1 MAIPEP
7 YRANFETLQRA
18 SQQGDLCLVEC
29 RDAAT
34 GQPVF
39 ALCAV
44 NYTEETAEWVPLA
57 KLFAGNPYEELVPPG
72 LGEEEER
79 S

>member
-1 MAIPEP
+1 M
-7 YRANFETLQRA
+7 
-18 SQQGDLCLVEC
+18 EC

-44 NYTEETAEWVPLA
+44 NYTGETVDLAPLA

>member
-1 MAIPEP
+1 MVIPEP

-18 SQQGDLCLVEC
+18 SRQGDLCLVEC

-44 NYTEETAEWVPLA
+44 NYDGETVDLAPLA
-57 KLFAGNPYEELVPPG
+57 RLFAGNPYEELVPPG
-72 LGEEEER
+72 LGEAEER